1 MNSLNGRG
9 SGPVGLKGIRQYGP
23 LLPALGLVGLL
34 YGGGLLLALA
44 QSVGL
49 YGLGERGFTLQGYG
63 ELLRDAE
70 VGGSLLLS
78 LRIALLATGLA
89 LLLGLGL
96 ALLLR
101 GLGGWAIWLGQLTL
115 PIPHLVGV
123 AGMLLLL
130 GPSGWLARLA
140 FQLGWIA
147 SDQDFPLWVND
158 RGYVGVLLYW
168 LWKEIPFAALV
179 ALTLLRG
186 MGSELEQQARLLGAS
201 AAQTFWYVTLPLL
214 RPGLLATGILIFG
227 FVFSAFEVPLLLGPT
242 YPRTLPVLIYQRFTH
257 INLEQRQ
264 QAVALG
270 IILLA
275 VSAAVVSLIGGLF
288 AARVSF
294 LQLPFGS
301 AGRSPWRKP

>member
-9 SGPVGLKGIRQYGP
+9 FGGFQQYGP

-101 GLGGWAIWLGQLTL
+101 GVGGWAIWLGQLTL
-115 PIPHLVGV
+115 PI
-123 AGMLLLL
+123 
-130 GPSGWLARLA
+130 
-140 FQLGWIA
+140 
-147 SDQDFPLWVND
+147 
-158 RGYVGVLLYW
+158 
-168 LWKEIPFAALV
+168 
-179 ALTLLRG
+179 
-186 MGSELEQQARLLGAS
+186 
-201 AAQTFWYVTLPLL
+201 
-214 RPGLLATGILIFG
+214 
-227 FVFSAFEVPLLLGPT
+227 
-242 YPRTLPVLIYQRFTH
+242 
-257 INLEQRQ
+257 
-264 QAVALG
+264 
-270 IILLA
+270 
-275 VSAAVVSLIGGLF
+275 
-288 AARVSF
+288 
-294 LQLPFGS
+294 
-301 AGRSPWRKP
+301 

>member
-1 MNSLNGRG
+1 M
-9 SGPVGLKGIRQYGP
+9 
-23 LLPALGLVGLL
+23 
-34 YGGGLLLALA
+34 
-44 QSVGL
+44 
-49 YGLGERGFTLQGYG
+49 
-63 ELLRDAE
+63 
-70 VGGSLLLS
+70 
-78 LRIALLATGLA
+78 
-89 LLLGLGL
+89 
-96 ALLLR
+96 
-101 GLGGWAIWLGQLTL
+101 

>member
-1 MNSLNGRG
+1 MNSLDGWG
-9 SGPVGLKGIRQYGP
+9 GLRKVSRWLGQYGP
-23 LLPALGLVGLL
+23 LLPALSLVGLI

-49 YGLGERGFTLQGYG
+49 YGLGRTGLSLQGYG
-63 ELLRDAE
+63 ELLGDAE
-70 VGGSLLLS
+70 VWGSLLLS
-78 LRIALLATGLA
+78 LGLALLATGLA
-89 LLLGLGL
+89 LVLGLGS

-101 GLGGWAIWLGQLTL
+101 GLGWWAIWLAQLTL
-115 PIPHLVGV
+115 PVPHLVGA
-123 AGMLLLL
+123 AGMWLLLA
-130 GPSGWLARLA
+130 PSGWLARLA
-140 FQLGWIA
+140 FQVGWIA

-201 AAQTFWYVTLPLL
+201 AEQAFWQVTLPLL

-227 FVFSAFEVPLLLGPT
+227 FVFSAFEIPLLLGPT

-270 IILLA
+270 VILLA
-275 VSAAVVSLIGGLF
+275 ISAAVVSLMAGLF
-288 AARVSF
+288 AARGAF
-294 LQLPFGS
+294 LQPPG
-301 AGRSPWRKP
+301 RKP

>member
-1 MNSLNGRG
+1 MNSLDGRG
-9 SGPVGLKGIRQYGP
+9 TRLALLKQYGP

-49 YGLGERGFTLQGYG
+49 YGLGQREFTLQGYG
-63 ELLRDAE
+63 DLLRDAE
-70 VGGSLLLS
+70 VWGSLLLS
-78 LRIALLATGLA
+78 LRIALVATGLA
-89 LLLGLGL
+89 LILGLGL

-101 GLGGWAIWLGQLTL
+101 GLGGWATWIGQLTL

-130 GPSGWLARLA
+130 APSGWLARLA

-158 RGYVGVLLYW
+158 RGYGGVLLYW

-179 ALTLLRG
+179 TLTLLRG
-186 MGSELEQQARLLGAS
+186 IGQDLEQQARLLGAS
-201 AAQTFWYVTLPLL
+201 AGQSFWHVTLPLL
-214 RPGLLATGILIFG
+214 RPGLLATAILVFG
-227 FVFSAFEVPLLLGPT
+227 FVFSSFEIPLLLGPT

-257 INLEQRQ
+257 INLDQRQ

-270 IILLA
+270 LILLGI
-275 VSAAVVSLIGGLF
+275 SAAVVSVMAGLF
-288 AARVSF
+288 AER
-294 LQLPFGS
+294 GS
-301 AGRSPWRKP
+301 LVQPGRKKL